1 MKVQKALLR
10 LAAAAEDPAELR
22 RVARALANEL
32 PHQRPDVLRSV
43 RAGLA
48 RTELPEKSFAAGY
61 VAGMLDV
68 AAEYECCVDA
78 EVDRAT
84 QHDLAARPDARAVLS
99 ALAVNSARPSELA
112 AFLGRETAAVAH
124 LLDELETAG
133 LVEAHAIEAGERH
146 LRPYRLTLTGTR
158 VLDGLPPALSSD
170 IETGIRI
177 AIRMFGYLSR
187 HESSPAS
194 ALQEIA
200 EEALHDP
207 YAAAAAVQTWAMEAK
222 DAELVAES
230 EIPPATHGIQ
240 VPGRDEVFYSSARQQ
255 AQADVRSQRL
265 WQHVPVFLA
274 QLEARRDARVPVYV
288 RTNASG
294 WSAWAYALQSQD
306 ETGMSRTILDG
317 DILARSVSPPDQRFD
332 LIYDNREALEAD
344 LDEPTMR
351 AFLERAD
358 AKFMVATHDDEVP
371 EGFTRLAPA
380 QDDIDADP
388 N

>member
-10 LAAAAEDPAELR
+10 LANAADDPHELR
-22 RVARALANEL
+22 RVARALASEL
-32 PHQRPDVLRSV
+32 PHQRPEVLRTV

-48 RTELPEKSFAAGY
+48 RADLPEKSFAAGY

-68 AAEYECCVDA
+68 ATEYEGHVHT
-78 EVDRAT
+78 EIDRAT
-84 QHDLAARPDARAVLS
+84 QHDIASRRDARAVLS
-99 ALAVNSARPSELA
+99 VLAAGAARPDELA
-112 AFLGRETAAVAH
+112 ALLGCEPADVAD
-124 LLDELETAG
+124 LLDELATAG
-133 LVEAHAIEAGERH
+133 LVEAQAIAADDRH
-146 LRPYRLTLTGTR
+146 MRPYRLTLTGVR
-158 VLDGLPPALSSD
+158 VLEALPPALSSD

-207 YAAAAAVQTWAMEAK
+207 DAAAAAVQTWAVEAK
-222 DAELVAES
+222 DAALVTES
-230 EIPPATHGIQ
+230 EIPPAHGLHA
-240 VPGRDEVFYSSARQQ
+240 PPRDEVFYSSSRAP
-255 AQADVRSQRL
+255 APADVRSERL
-265 WQHVPVFLA
+265 WQHVPMFLA
-274 QLEARRDARVPVYV
+274 QVEARRDARVPVYV
-288 RTNASG
+288 RTTASG
-294 WSAWAYALQSQD
+294 WSAWAFALQSQD

-332 LIYDNREALEAD
+332 LIYDSREALEAD
-344 LDEPTMR
+344 RDEPTMQ

-358 AKFMVATHDDEVP
+358 EKFIVATHDDEVP
-371 EGFTRLAPA
+371 EGFTRLAPG
-380 QDDIDADP
+380 QDDTESNP

>member
-10 LAAAAEDPAELR
+10 LAATADDPAELR

-48 RTELPEKSFAAGY
+48 RAELPEKSFAAGY

-68 AAEYECCVDA
+68 ASEYECHAHA
-78 EVDRAT
+78 EGDRTA
-84 QHDLAARPDARAVLS
+84 QHDLAERPDARAVLS
-99 ALAVNSARPSELA
+99 ALAVQSARPSELA
-112 AFLGRETAAVAH
+112 AFLGHETAAVAH
-124 LLDELETAG
+124 LLDELEIAG
-133 LVEAHAIEAGERH
+133 LVRAHGIEDDERH
-146 LRPYRLTLTGTR
+146 LRPYQLTLTGAR

-170 IETGIRI
+170 IEAGIRI
-177 AIRMFGYLSR
+177 AIRMFSYLSR

-200 EEALHDP
+200 EEALHDHV
-207 YAAAAAVQTWAMEAK
+207 AAAAAVQAWAAEAK
-222 DAELVAES
+222 EAELVTES
-230 EIPPATHGIQ
+230 DIPPPAHGLHL
-240 VPGRDEVFYSSARQQ
+240 PSKDEVFYSSPRQQ
-255 AQADVRSQRL
+255 EQADVRSERL
-265 WQHVPVFLA
+265 WQHVPMFLA
-274 QLEARRDARVPVYV
+274 QLEARRQTRVPVYV

-317 DILARSVSPPDQRFD
+317 DILTRSVSPPDQRFD

-358 AKFMVATHDDEVP
+358 TKFMVATHDDEVP
-371 EGFTRLAPA
+371 EGFTRLAPGH
-380 QDDIDADP
+380 DDADP

>member
-10 LAAAAEDPAELR
+10 LAAAADDPAELR

-32 PHQRPDVLRSV
+32 PHQRPDVLRRV

-48 RTELPEKSFAAGY
+48 GAELPEKSFAAGY

-68 AAEYECCVDA
+68 AAEYEGHVHADG
-78 EVDRAT
+78 DRAT
-84 QHDLAARPDARAVLS
+84 QHALAARPDARAVLS
-99 ALAVNSARPSELA
+99 ALGVSAARPGELA

-124 LLDELETAG
+124 LLDELELAG
-133 LVEAHAIEAGERH
+133 LVQAHAIEAGERH
-146 LRPYRLTLTGTR
+146 LRPFRLTLAGTR
-158 VLDGLPPALSSD
+158 VLEGLPPVLSSD

-187 HESSPAS
+187 RESSPSS

-207 YAAAAAVQTWAMEAK
+207 HAAAAAVQTWAEEAK
-222 DAELVAES
+222 DAELVTES
-230 EIPPATHGIQ
+230 EIPPATHGIHLPSQ
-240 VPGRDEVFYSSARQQ
+240 DEVFYSSPRQQ
-255 AQADVRSQRL
+255 AQSDVRSQRL

-344 LDEPTMR
+344 RDEPTMR

-358 AKFMVATHDDEVP
+358 EKFMVATHDDEVP
-371 EGFTRLAPA
+371 EGFTRLAPGH
-380 QDDIDADP
+380 DDADP

>member
-1 MKVQKALLR
+1 MKMQKALSR

-22 RVARALANEL
+22 RVARALASEL
-32 PHQRPDVLRSV
+32 PQRRPDVLRCV

-48 RTELPEKSFAAGY
+48 RAELPEKSFAAGY

-68 AAEYECCVDA
+68 TAEYECHVDA
-78 EVDRAT
+78 DADRAV
-84 QHDLAARPDARAVLS
+84 QLALAARPDARAVLS
-99 ALAVNSARPSELA
+99 ALATRPARPHELA
-112 AFLGRETAAVAH
+112 ALVGNSPAAVAE
-124 LLDELETAG
+124 LLDELALAG
-133 LVEAHAIEAGERH
+133 LVQAYATEPGERH
-146 LRPYRLTLTGTR
+146 MRPYQITLAGTR
-158 VLDGLPPALSSD
+158 VLDRLPPALSAD
-170 IETGIRI
+170 VELGIRI
-177 AIRMFGYLSR
+177 AIRMLGYLGR
-187 HESSPAS
+187 HGSSPSS

-207 YAAAAAVQTWAMEAK
+207 DAAAAAVQTWAVEAK

-230 EIPPATHGIQ
+230 DAVPAAHGIPPGQ
-240 VPGRDEVFYSSARQQ
+240 DEVFYSSPPPRAP
-255 AQADVRSQRL
+255 ADLRSQRL

-274 QLEARRDARVPVYV
+274 QIEARREARVPLYV

-332 LIYDNREALEAD
+332 LVYDNREALEAD
-344 LDEPTMR
+344 RDEPTMR

-358 AKFMVATHDDEVP
+358 EKFMVATHDDDVP
-371 EGFTRLAPA
+371 EGFTRLAPSH
-380 QDDIDADP
+380 DDTDR

>member
-10 LAAAAEDPAELR
+10 LAAADDPTELR
-22 RVARALANEL
+22 RVARALASEL
-32 PHQRPDVLRSV
+32 PQQRPETLRTM

-48 RTELPEKSFAAGY
+48 RAELPEKSFAAGY

-68 AAEYECCVDA
+68 ASEYEGHVHA
-78 EVDRAT
+78 ELDRAA
-84 QHDLAARPDARAVLS
+84 QCELAARPDARAVLA
-99 ALAVNSARPSELA
+99 ALAEKPARTTELA
-112 AFLGRETAAVAH
+112 ALLGSEPATVAN
-124 LLDELETAG
+124 LLDELELAG
-133 LVEAHAIEAGERH
+133 LVQAHAIAEDDRH
-146 LRPYRLTLTGTR
+146 MRPYQPTLAGRRALDRLAP
-158 VLDGLPPALSSD
+158 VLSPD

-177 AIRMFGYLSR
+177 AIRMLGYLNR
-187 HESSPAS
+187 HDASPAS

-207 YAAAAAVQTWAMEAK
+207 EAAVAAVQIWAAEAQG
-222 DAELVAES
+222 AELVAES
-230 EIPPATHGIQ
+230 NTPP
-240 VPGRDEVFYSSARQQ
+240 PGHDNHAPQRNEVFYTSPSRPAP
-255 AQADVRSQRL
+255 ADVRSQRL

-274 QLEARRDARVPVYV
+274 QLEARREARVPVYV

-306 ETGMSRTILDG
+306 ATGMSRTILDG
-317 DILARSVSPPDQRFD
+317 DILARSMSPPDQRFD
-332 LIYDNREALEAD
+332 LVYDNREALEAD
-344 LDEPTMR
+344 RDEPMMR

-371 EGFTRLAPA
+371 EGFTRLAPG
-380 QDDIDADP
+380 QDDGETDP